1 MGWDELSSGQGWPLD
16 VKVPLFTVASLRNQ
30 SGYVIHKADQKIT
43 ESREEDDIMKLILK
57 MLGVP
62 MILFLSIT
70 IWVCIQLIRTSTYIL
85 GLAGTM
91 IGLLGLVV
99 LITYSVP
106 NGIVLLVIAFL
117 SSPIVLPVMAIR
129 LLGLVQDAKD
139 VLRDF
144 VLG

>member
-1 MGWDELSSGQGWPLD
+1 
-16 VKVPLFTVASLRNQ
+16 
-30 SGYVIHKADQKIT
+30 
-43 ESREEDDIMKLILK
+43 MKLILK